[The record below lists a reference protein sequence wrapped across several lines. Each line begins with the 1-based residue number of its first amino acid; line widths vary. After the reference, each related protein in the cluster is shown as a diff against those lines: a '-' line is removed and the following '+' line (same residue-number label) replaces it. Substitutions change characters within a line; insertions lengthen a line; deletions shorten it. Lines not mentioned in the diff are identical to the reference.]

1 MRIPKRCWHYG
12 CVSTCGWGTVKWS
25 ISGGGSIQ
33 SSAGKRTN
41 NVERYSI
48 RQIFFREIELLLH
61 FTSFFLFEQKKNF
74 VNKFCIIP
82 RGFLWQ
88 LFAKLNYLF
97 LYFTSFYLIA
107 KEKLRET
114 EIVVTEDSQHRLL
127 ELMRQEVEKIKKE
140 GNSLNKNNSPKKCP
154 YSPNKLQSPGK
165 KSPKKC
171 PPSPKK
177 FPNTSPDFL
186 PSPDYEFFNPSNISS
201 R

>member
-1 MRIPKRCWHYG
+1 MDGAPLNGAYPVVVQFKARREKEQIMWRGIVFGKYFF
-12 CVSTCGWGTVKWS
+12 VKLNYYC
-25 ISGGGSIQ
+25 IS
-33 SSAGKRTN
+33 R
-41 NVERYSI
+41 V
-48 RQIFFREIELLLH
+48 FFYLSKKKISLINSVLFHEG
-61 FTSFFLFEQKKNF
+61 FFGNF
-74 VNKFCIIP
+74 S
-82 RGFLWQ
+82 R
-88 LFAKLNYLF
+88 LNYLF

>member
-1 MRIPKRCWHYG
+1 M
-12 CVSTCGWGTVKWS
+12 
-25 ISGGGSIQ
+25 
-33 SSAGKRTN
+33 
-41 NVERYSI
+41 
-48 RQIFFREIELLLH
+48 
-61 FTSFFLFEQKKNF
+61 EQKKF
-74 VNKFCIIP
+74 VNNFCIIP
-82 RGFLWQ
+82 RGLFGN

-140 GNSLNKNNSPKKCP
+140 GNKNNSPKKCP
-154 YSPNKLQSPGK
+154 SSPNKLQSPGK

-177 FPNTSPDFL
+177 FPNNSPDFL
-186 PSPDYEFFNPSNISS
+186 PSPDYEFFNHSYISS

>member
-1 MRIPKRCWHYG
+1 MDGAPLNGAYPVVVQFKARREKEQIMWRGIVFGKYFF
-12 CVSTCGWGTVKWS
+12 VKFNYYC
-25 ISGGGSIQ
+25 IS
-33 SSAGKRTN
+33 R
-41 NVERYSI
+41 V
-48 RQIFFREIELLLH
+48 FFYLSKKKISLINSVLFHEG
-61 FTSFFLFEQKKNF
+61 FFGNF
-74 VNKFCIIP
+74 S
-82 RGFLWQ
+82 R
-88 LFAKLNYLF
+88 LNYLF